1 MSKLNRSICILI
13 ILSSMSMAEGMYY
26 GGGLNS
32 MDLGLKDNAI
42 GIEAKVGKIFSNN
55 FGIEGQISKTF
66 SSAEENYDNLNLEI
80 DVMAISVF
88 ATYSHQLTPQL
99 TIMPKIGFTQ
109 YSMDA
114 SISSVNEDDN
124 ALGLSIGVDLK
135 YHVTN
140 NMNIYT
146 SFSKYY
152 PKLDKDIATINFTDG
167 THSFLSFNKDVSPT
181 HLSIGIEQKF

>member
-1 MSKLNRSICILI
+1 MNKLVTGALA
-13 ILSSMSMAEGMYY
+13 LSMVTTMSMAEGMYF

-32 MDLGLKDNAI
+32 IDVGLDDDAV
-42 GIEAKVGKIFSNN
+42 GIEAKIGNVFYNN

-66 SSAEENYDNLNLEI
+66 SSAEEKIENLTFKV
-80 DVMAISVF
+80 DVLAISVF
-88 ATYSHQLTPQL
+88 ATYSHQLTPQF

-114 SISSVNEDDN
+114 SIDRISADDSS
-124 ALGLSIGVDLK
+124 LGLSFGVDMK
-135 YHVTN
+135 YHLNN

-152 PKLDKDIATINFTDG
+152 SKLDKYIATVTLNDG
-167 THSFLSFNKDVSPT
+167 RGANIGFDGFDAPL
-181 HLSIGIEQKF
+181 HLSIGVEKKF